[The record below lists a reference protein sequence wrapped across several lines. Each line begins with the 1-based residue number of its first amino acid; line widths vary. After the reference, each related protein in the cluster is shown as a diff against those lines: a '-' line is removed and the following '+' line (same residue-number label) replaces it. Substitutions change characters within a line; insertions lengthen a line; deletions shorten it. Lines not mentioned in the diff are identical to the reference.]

1 MSAIEVDNASI
12 PSTKEDVL
20 RVKGGTPPQQLAG
33 SISKA
38 MAQDGKCTL
47 AAIGAGAVNQAV
59 KGLAIARSLVATT
72 GRDLIFTVGMET
84 SPDVNNRPG
93 LNGSED
99 ITRIL
104 LRAEYRP

>member
-38 MAQDGKCTL
+38 MAQ
-47 AAIGAGAVNQAV
+47 AGAVNQAV